1 MCWVLQAD
9 LQEMDVSDDS
19 WNFAISN
26 FNAYQCDLIP
36 MEVSGCDHSNTAQCC
51 DVGVDV
57 SHSVAQFFTDPS
69 LPAFDLEKL
78 KLASQPSDVTPPA
91 EATSIQDAITLYK
104 TEAHHSASVPPRIF
118 IIFFIFLF

>member
-36 MEVSGCDHSNTAQCC
+36 MEVSG
-51 DVGVDV
+51 
-57 SHSVAQFFTDPS
+57 
-69 LPAFDLEKL
+69 
-78 KLASQPSDVTPPA
+78 
-91 EATSIQDAITLYK
+91 
-104 TEAHHSASVPPRIF
+104 
-118 IIFFIFLF
+118 